1 MRIGIDIRCLLDEPR
16 SGVGEYTFNF
26 LQRIL
31 QNDKKNEYVL
41 FTSGFNKSKFYRLK
55 KLFDSFSN
63 VSFYHLRW
71 PNKFI
76 NILWWLNLGPNIDS
90 LLKVNTL
97 WFPHFNFAKFSPS
110 CRTIVTCHDVSFI
123 NLKDLFSLKGR
134 LWHWFVRPL
143 RFYKKADVILSVSQS
158 TKNDLL
164 NLGISKEKVEV
175 IYPIVSAQLAQDSYV
190 KNNKNYNL
198 PEKYFFYVGTLDARK
213 NIISLLEAFIEFRKK
228 YMEKIYLI
236 IGGRLGWHSRRYYKK
251 IFALINKDKHISY
264 LGYIDRKKLPHFYQ
278 HALAFVYPSFYEG
291 FGFPPLEAMQNNCP
305 VISSYS
311 SSLTEVVKDAALLI
325 DPYNKNDLV
334 KGFLKISNEVELRD
348 DFIQKGKKVVSFWE
362 KEQEV
367 SYKKLVTI
375 LSSG

>member
-1 MRIGIDIRCLLDEPR
+1 MKIGIDIRCLLDEPR

-41 FTSGFNKSKFYRLK
+41 FSSGFNKSKFYRLK
-55 KLFDSFSN
+55 KLFSPFSN
-63 VSFYHLRW
+63 VSFYHLGW
-71 PNKFI
+71 PNKII
-76 NILWWLNLGPNIDS
+76 NILWWLNLGPNIDR
-90 LLKVNTL
+90 LLNVNTL
-97 WFPHFNFAKFSPS
+97 WFPHFNFAKFSTS
-110 CRTIVTCHDVSFI
+110 CRIIVTCHDVSFI
-123 NLKDLFSLKGR
+123 NLKDLYSLKGR
-134 LWHWFVRPL
+134 LWHWFIRPL
-143 RFYKKADVILSVSQS
+143 RFYRKADVILSVSQS

-164 NLGISKEKVEV
+164 NLGISKEKIEV
-175 IYPIVSAQLAQDSYV
+175 IYPIVSAQLAQDSYF
-190 KNNKNYNL
+190 KGYKNYNL

-228 YMEKIYLI
+228 YKQKIYLI

-251 IFALINKDKHISY
+251 IFALIDKDKYISY
-264 LGYIDRKKLPHFYQ
+264 LGYIDRQKLPYFYQ
-278 HALAFVYPSFYEG
+278 HALAFIYPSFYEG

-334 KGFLKISNEVELRD
+334 RSFFKMSNKIELRD
-348 DFIQKGKKVVSFWE
+348 DFNMRGKKVVSFW
-362 KEQEV
+362 KNEQEV
-367 SYKKLVTI
+367 SYQKLIKI
-375 LSSG
+375 LTSG